1 MTEVQIQAILDEQ
14 GAPDA
19 SVNLDMMTTK
29 DGRKI
34 SKFSLEA
41 MTLGD
46 DVSKALRALFYE
58 FNKKYVGPTD

>member
-1 MTEVQIQAILDEQ
+1 MTEVQIQAIPDEQ
-14 GAPDA
+14 GASEA

-46 DVSKALRALFYE
+46 DVSKALRALF
-58 FNKKYVGPTD
+58 